1 VLQVFLKDVTKPM
14 PFIFSNKINT
24 LIS

>member
-1 VLQVFLKDVTKPM
+1 VFSKDATKPM
-14 PFIFSNKINT
+14 PFIFSNKINM